1 MKKRAKQ
8 AGAVATVTLFGVFTR
23 LISFLFKV
31 YLSRVLGPEALG
43 LYQIALSVFLLFAS
57 LSSSGVP
64 LILSRRVA
72 EADALG
78 KKNDFSVFTTAL
90 IYSTTISIV
99 IAALLIVSRA
109 SLDFLF
115 SDPLAKPVF
124 LIMVPALI
132 STAVYCVVRGWFW
145 GKKMFAAF
153 SFTETLEE
161 SLRILFGILFL
172 SGIFGAME
180 GATVIA
186 YAFTVSDIIVA
197 VVLMCIFFLKG
208 GTLQKPAPAKEIFL
222 PALPVTAMRLSAS
235 VFATLLAIVLPAE
248 LVQTGMTSTEAT
260 EAFGRITGMANPLLF
275 VPGTVTGSIAVV
287 LLPDISALAVKKE
300 YDVLNKRL
308 SFGINFSVLIC
319 GLFIGLYAALGEN
332 LTSFLYGDVLSGKYL
347 SFATISMLPMCLSQ
361 MSQSV
366 LNSIGKEKQ
375 AFFGYL
381 IGNTVMLAL
390 IAVLPRY
397 LGVYSVA
404 VATAVSFTID
414 ASINIF
420 FLHKATGWGRST
432 VRYVAFSAF
441 FAVLTTVL
449 SKSFLPMLSC
459 FPPFI
464 TLFLSSFV
472 GSCAYLLLSF
482 AAGLIDV
489 NGFLSVCKKKSRLRE
504 RRRLKKIT

>member
-23 LISFLFKV
+23 LIAFLFKV

-64 LILSRRVA
+64 LILSRKVA

-90 IYSTTISIV
+90 IYSTSLSVVIV
-99 IAALLIVSRA
+99 IMLITMGER
-109 SLDFLF
+109 LDFLF
-115 SDPLAKPVF
+115 SDPLACPVF
-124 LIMVPALI
+124 LIMAPALI
-132 STAVYCVVRGWFW
+132 STAVYCVIRGWFW

-161 SLRILFGILFL
+161 CLRILFGILFL
-172 SGIFGAME
+172 GGIFGVIG

-186 YAFTVSDIIVA
+186 YSFTVSDIIVA
-197 VVLMCIFFLKG
+197 IVLMCIFFIKG
-208 GTLQKPAPAKEIFL
+208 GALQKPAPLKGIFM

-235 VFATLLAIVLPAE
+235 IFATLLAIILPAE
-248 LVQTGMTSTEAT
+248 LIQIGMTATEAT

-300 YDVLNKRL
+300 FEVLNKRL
-308 SFGINFSVLIC
+308 SFGVNFSVLVC
-319 GLFIGLYAALGEN
+319 GLFIGLYAALGEKI
-332 LTSFLYGDVLSGKYL
+332 TAFLYGDELSGKYL

-375 AFFGYL
+375 AFVSYL
-381 IGNTVMLAL
+381 TGNVAMLAL

-404 VATAVSFTID
+404 VATTVSFAID
-414 ASINIF
+414 ASMNCF

-432 VRYVAFSAF
+432 VRYVAFSSF
-441 FAVLTTVL
+441 FALLTAILT
-449 SKSFLPMLSC
+449 KSFLPILADLPAFVSLALASC
-459 FPPFI
+459 
-464 TLFLSSFV
+464 LGL
-472 GSCAYLLLSF
+472 CAYLLLTF
-482 AAGLIDV
+482 AAELIDV
-489 NGFLSVCKKKSRLRE
+489 NGFLSVCKKKSRLPI